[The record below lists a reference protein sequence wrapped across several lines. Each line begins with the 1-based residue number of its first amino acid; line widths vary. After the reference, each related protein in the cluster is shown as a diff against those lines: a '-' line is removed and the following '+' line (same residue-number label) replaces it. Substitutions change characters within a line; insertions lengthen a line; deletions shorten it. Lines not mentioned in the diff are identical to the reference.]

1 MKNIRRRSE
10 TRSKMSSGTSERTG
24 SMASD
29 GMDSVINV
37 RNMIRFLGITIALML
52 ITLGIWTGGYQDIL
66 NKATHI
72 CLECIGI
79 G

>member
-1 MKNIRRRSE
+1 MKSARKNARRS
-10 TRSKMSSGTSERTG
+10 TRKSTG
-24 SMASD
+24 KSAKIND
-29 GMDSVINV
+29 EGNEKMDSMINV

>member
-1 MKNIRRRSE
+1 
-10 TRSKMSSGTSERTG
+10 
-24 SMASD
+24 
-29 GMDSVINV
+29 MDSMINV